1 MSGLGDTASSL
12 LAQAVQQSTHE
23 ARRRKKR
30 KKDRD
35 KQDSL
40 KQLVNLL
47 QGKKN
52 KKDKKEKRKKRRD
65 PRGIKPDPDGSGGGD
80 SSSSSGSSR
89 SSRASQCDEAGS
101 GEDSDLSLEAPLKRR
116 ATKEPASV
124 LGMLVKHAQAQ
135 LDQGSFLET
144 PDVRPSMT
152 SGIKIATYFSLLIRP
167 YQYGGSPLLERETS
181 GDGRCPGFEV
191 HRGSYRPL
199 RGALEATWSC
209 SRWSRCKV
217 PQQQP
222 CWKRTSTEEPS

>member
-1 MSGLGDTASSL
+1 MCTGWLYSNNSQTANLNPRKGVPFGVEALEDTRDSNMRSLRKQMSGLGDTASSL

-144 PDVRPSMT
+144 PDVRPRPGHHHVLYTEFM
-152 SGIKIATYFSLLIRP
+152 SLSRP
-167 YQYGGSPLLERETS
+167 
-181 GDGRCPGFEV
+181 
-191 HRGSYRPL
+191 
-199 RGALEATWSC
+199 
-209 SRWSRCKV
+209 
-217 PQQQP
+217 
-222 CWKRTSTEEPS
+222 